1 MPVQGILLAAGLG
14 ARFDPSGQRDK
25 LLEPMDD
32 GLCVLAH
39 AAQTLTRALPGAL
52 AVIRPGQERRAKI
65 LFESG
70 CRVLIANEAE
80 AGMGAAL
87 AAAITATADAE
98 GWVVALG
105 DMPCVPPEVISVVAE
120 ALSHPDALAAPFH
133 RGRRGHPVGFGAAW
147 ATHLKSL
154 TGDRGARDLLE
165 NASIER
171 IDCLHD
177 GVLRDVDLPDDLAR
191 LNHLRA

>member
-1 MPVQGILLAAGLG
+1 
-14 ARFDPSGQRDK
+14 
-25 LLEPMDD
+25 
-32 GLCVLAH
+32 
-39 AAQTLTRALPGAL
+39 
-52 AVIRPGQERRAKI
+52 
-65 LFESG
+65 
-70 CRVLIANEAE
+70 
-80 AGMGAAL
+80 
-87 AAAITATADAE
+87 
-98 GWVVALG
+98 
-105 DMPCVPPEVISVVAE
+105 MPCVPAEVISVVAE
-120 ALSHPDALAAPFH
+120 ALSHPEALAAPFY

-191 LNHLRA
+191 LKHLRA

>member
-25 LLEPMDD
+25 LLEPLED
-32 GLCVLAH
+32 GRCVLAH
-39 AAQTLTRALPGAL
+39 AARTLTRALPGAL
-52 AVIRPGQERRAKI
+52 AVIRPGQERRAQV
-65 LFESG
+65 LFQSD

-87 AAAITATADAE
+87 AAAIRATPDAD

-105 DMPCVPPEVISVVAE
+105 DMPCVPAEVISVVAD
-120 ALSHPDALAAPFH
+120 AITRPDTLAAPFH
-133 RGRRGHPVGFGAAW
+133 RGKRGHPVGFGANW
-147 ATHLKSL
+147 ATPLQAL

-165 NASIER
+165 NAPIER

-177 GVLRDVDLPDDLAR
+177 GVLRDVDLPEDLVLINR
-191 LNHLRA
+191 PRA